1 MPPIFLHMAL
11 ARDIGAAVRLP
22 DGVAREDGAYLLGA
36 TTPDIRV
43 LTRGDRRDTH
53 FFDLGVAEHQDTV
66 GAFFAAQCG
75 LADAGALDE
84 QTVAWVCGYL
94 THLVLDERYIEG
106 VYRRHFGQLSAL
118 GGADDADLMDR
129 MLQYE
134 LDRRRRAD
142 RAEVDS
148 IMAALAGCSLH
159 LDVGFLDGETL
170 KRWQQVAID
179 LSAHPPDWDRFR
191 FQGGRHLNRAW
202 ADDADAY
209 EAFLQRVPEL
219 LQQTI
224 EHVTTAEVDG
234 YLDSAR
240 QAAGAAIERYLG
252 GS

>member
-1 MPPIFLHMAL
+1 VPPIFLHMAL
-11 ARDIGAAVRLP
+11 ARDIGTQVKLPQAV
-22 DGVAREDGAYLLGA
+22 AQEEGAYLLGA

-53 FFDLGVAEHQDTV
+53 FFDLGVVEHQDTV
-66 GAFFAAQCG
+66 AAFFAAQCS

-84 QTVAWVCGYL
+84 QTIAWVCGYL

-106 VYRRHFGQLSAL
+106 VYRRYFGQLSQL
-118 GGADDADLMDR
+118 GGAEEADLMDR

-142 RAEVDS
+142 RAEVAG
-148 IMAALAGCSLH
+148 IVGALDRCSLH

-170 KRWQQVAID
+170 RRWQQVAID
-179 LSAHPPDWDRFR
+179 LSAHPPDWERFR
-191 FQGGRHLNRAW
+191 FQGGRHVNRAW
-202 ADDADAY
+202 ADDAEAY
-209 EAFLQRVPEL
+209 QEFLQRVPEL
-219 LQQTI
+219 LQKTI
-224 EHVTTAEVDG
+224 DHVTTAEVDG